1 MQKGCK
7 ALSMDTIA
15 ARGRR
20 LGLAV
25 ILVSVAAVLAAC
37 EDSDTSS
44 GSGTTES
51 STVNTQ
57 TSNSSPVVNLNPGQA
72 RISGAAQYRCWG
84 SDCWWVVWCGH
95 AICDGAW
102 HWTFPS
108 TGTYRLTWNGV
119 NHKCAGSPPYSLA
132 INGKKVVSGRV
143 PQYGSCSDCAA
154 RGGYGIYE
162 NIDLGAF
169 TIEKGD
175 TVTLWAETHFA
186 CGLDG
191 PGAYAAYNDM
201 SARLR

>member
-1 MQKGCK
+1 
-7 ALSMDTIA
+7 MDTIA

-20 LGLAV
+20 MGLTV
-25 ILVSVAAVLAAC
+25 LLVSVAAVLAAC

-44 GSGTTES
+44 GSGATES
-51 STVNTQ
+51 STANTQ
-57 TSNSSPVVNLNPGQA
+57 TASSVVNLNPGQA

-108 TGTYRLTWNGV
+108 TGTYNLTWNGV

-132 INGKKVVSGRV
+132 INGKQVASGRV

-162 NIDLGAF
+162 PINLGSF
-169 TIEKGD
+169 EFKQGD
-175 TVTLWAETHFA
+175 TLTLWAETHFA

-191 PGAYAAYNDM
+191 PGAYAAHNDM
-201 SARLR
+201 TARLR